1 MKRFS
6 EQFKK
11 QADAITLKASERNE
25 LKARVVSYMEYHPLP
40 KTTAVDASSKKQRGI
55 ASEPFFTFT
64 FNTLYIKSFSGV
76 FALFLILSVPVAAER
91 AIPGDV
97 LYPVKVQFTEEIRST
112 LSLTP
117 YAKVAWETQRLE
129 RRIAEARLLASEGKL
144 TPEAQSQFADAVKTH
159 ADAAQRE
166 IAVLRESDSDGAAI
180 AEIAFASAL
189 AVQSQVLEGHIQNDP
204 KTNNA
209 STDGTSILAVA
220 EVVAQARTSADVAQN
235 VAQPSYEKLL
245 ATVEQE
251 STHVYELFSSVKT
264 GASSDDITDIE
275 RRLADVK
282 RKVELAIAVKAGN
295 PVQNEPKVAV
305 VALSMA
311 KQAPSVPGVVAEPVL
326 FTKTMLATGT
336 ADAVAVSVDAPV
348 VLSAPEATSSTTSNV
363 DAVELL
369 RGALTDIQKLLNYLT
384 NLDVRKSVSIETLVP
399 VVRTAQERALGVQ
412 KLFDDTKAL
421 QVQIASHTLSP
432 QLQAKVGHGQRD
444 IDKKLGLATVAM
456 QKGQLDTAE
465 AVVHEANVL
474 GQDLQKLV
482 ANEPVKSV
490 KVEPVVQATSTTL
503 LPAIIPE

>member
-11 QADAITLKASERNE
+11 QAEAITLKASERNE

-40 KTTAVDASSKKQRGI
+40 KGMAVEASGKKQKAI
-55 ASEPFFTFT
+55 TSEPFFTFT
-64 FNTLYIKSFSGV
+64 FNKLYVQSFSGV

-129 RRIAEARLLASEGKL
+129 RRIAEAQLLASEGKL

-166 IAVLRESDSDGAAI
+166 IAVLRESDSDSAAI

-209 STDGTSILAVA
+209 GTDGTSILAVA

-251 STHVYELFSSVKT
+251 STHVYELFSTVKT
-264 GASSDDITDIE
+264 GASSDDVADID

-295 PVQNEPKVAV
+295 PIQNEPKVAV

-311 KQAPSVPGVVAEPVL
+311 KQASVPAVVAEPAA
-326 FTKTMLATGT
+326 TSKMMEATGT
-336 ADAVAVSVDAPV
+336 LEAVAMSADAPV
-348 VLSAPEATSSTTSNV
+348 MTSAIQATSSTTANV

-384 NLDVRKSVSIETLVP
+384 NLDVRKNVSIETLVP

-421 QVQIASHTLSP
+421 QTQIASHALSV

-465 AVVHEANVL
+465 TVVHDANAL
-474 GQDLQKLV
+474 ATDLQKLV
-482 ANEPVKSV
+482 AGEPLKTVKTEPVTQAATTT
-490 KVEPVVQATSTTL
+490 PVV
-503 LPAIIPE
+503 IPE